1 MLQVTRI
8 HKLKLQVS
16 LDSAQYWSNFADA
29 SDKCDYVGTNTR
41 ASPAV
46 PEGPKLSDEPTAAGT
61 NGDHDGTAGDISW
74 LDATGFHAQFSAGDE
89 GPDSMAESLARA
101 LRDAGIGGTDGQP
114 GGDECPLHEEDEVY
128 GADEDPFYCEGT
140 DGSILL
146 RLYLLNQYGQG
157 QNSTQSHARI

>member
-1 MLQVTRI
+1 
-8 HKLKLQVS
+8 
-16 LDSAQYWSNFADA
+16 
-29 SDKCDYVGTNTR
+29 
-41 ASPAV
+41 
-46 PEGPKLSDEPTAAGT
+46 
-61 NGDHDGTAGDISW
+61 
-74 LDATGFHAQFSAGDE
+74 
-89 GPDSMAESLARA
+89 MAESLARA